1 MLFQASYFK
10 ADFFKVLANPVRIQ
24 IIDSLRKGEMCV
36 NDIAAWLE
44 IESSSV
50 SQQLSI
56 LRSHN
61 FVIARKQ
68 GNQVFYTIRD
78 SAIFEVLD
86 ATLVV
91 FNNHLVETRNTLE
104 GIDRA

>member
-1 MLFQASYFK
+1 MPFHASYFK

-50 SQQLSI
+50 SQQLAI
-56 LRSHN
+56 LRSRN
-61 FVIARKQ
+61 FVTARKQ

-91 FNNHLVETRNTLE
+91 FNNHLVEILNTLE
-104 GIDRA
+104 GME